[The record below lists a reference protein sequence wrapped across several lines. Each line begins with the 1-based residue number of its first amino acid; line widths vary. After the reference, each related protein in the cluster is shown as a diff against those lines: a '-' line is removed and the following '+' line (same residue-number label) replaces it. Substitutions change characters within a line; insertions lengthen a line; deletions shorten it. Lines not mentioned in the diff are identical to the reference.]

1 MSNGNFVTS
10 FNSAALSAARGSSAP
25 LEIGT
30 AVISSTKPVTIVV
43 LKTPS
48 PSQYV
53 SRMPASVVGGGGG
66 SPSSSS
72 SSLPDYGIALVVV
85 LPIVFCALCVAVGY
99 YEYSRRVNSDGWR
112 KAEPSAR
119 DQQAAASEVDKSA
132 QSRPTG
138 TGDASAMTMDDIY
151 IADDADLYPK
161 RVATPLSMDN
171 ETLKANR
178 IKLLESL
185 LNMSAGNDDGEVELN
200 YDANMRSPA
209 SASAYGKS
217 SPQSYRSAGSETSS
231 SVTSQYVSPT
241 GSRNINF
248 VPLYD
253 NASSSPRDVRL
264 ARQKLE
270 RERALRRQQM
280 DGSKQ
285 YRAHA
290 SGGGGG
296 SGGSRRSAS
305 PSPYSPSGA
314 GSAAATMGM
323 NDGRD
328 SRGQIYVPMSPRLA
342 KSIDKFYANAAD
354 GGKSPTSQ
362 QASPRR

>member
-10 FNSAALSAARGSSAP
+10 FNSAALSAARGSSPP
-25 LEIGT
+25 LAIGT
-30 AVISSTKPVTIVV
+30 AAISSTKPVTIVV

-48 PSQYV
+48 PSQYTV
-53 SRMPASVVGGGGG
+53 SRMPVFVVGGGGG

-72 SSLPDYGIALVVV
+72 SSFPDYGIALVVV
-85 LPIVFCALCVAVGY
+85 LPIVFCALCAAVGY
-99 YEYSRRVNSDGWR
+99 YEYSRRVNGDGWR
-112 KAEPSAR
+112 KAEPWAR
-119 DQQAAASEVDKSA
+119 DQQAASEVNKSA
-132 QSRPTG
+132 QSRPAG
-138 TGDASAMTMDDIY
+138 TGDASAMTLDDIY
-151 IADDADLYPK
+151 IADDADTYPK

-185 LNMSAGNDDGEVELN
+185 LNMSAENDDGEVELN
-200 YDANMRSPA
+200 YDDNMRSPA

-217 SPQSYRSAGSETSS
+217 SPQSYRSAGSESSS

-285 YRAHA
+285 YRANA

-296 SGGSRRSAS
+296 GGSRRSAS

-314 GSAAATMGM
+314 GSATATMGM

-354 GGKSPTSQ
+354 GGKSPTSH